1 MKHKEK
7 KMSIPSNVKELFPAA
22 KRCTYFDVAYDC
34 GGCLLGRSSAQR
46 FFDDW
51 EVSAAENER
60 GGPGRGVF
68 FRELDEAREYLNEL
82 VGGTGP
88 QQIAFARNTN
98 EGINALLQGFDFRE
112 GDNIVTDAGEHQSVI
127 MPCLNAGRGK
137 GFEVR
142 VLPERDDKKIFAEEL
157 IALADEHTRIIAV
170 SHVQSATGWCLD
182 LAKLGSWCRANGVF
196 LIVDAIQSLG
206 IKPFHAEEW
215 GVDAVAAGSYKGLCG
230 SESAGFVY
238 ADSELL
244 KHVSPVYSAAGFAV
258 SLKRGPEWAVEYTDP
273 GSARKLENST
283 LDNLGGYILHDSV
296 KWLLGLGIENIWEHV
311 NGLYHYLY
319 DGLKALGMDILS
331 SEDDG
336 EHAGS
341 LLLKGAGAGYDL
353 EELFEFLRS
362 KNIALTY
369 AHGHIRISIGVFN
382 TKEDADVLLA
392 AVKEFKTR

>member
-1 MKHKEK
+1 
-7 KMSIPSNVKELFPAA
+7 MSVPVSVRELFPVT

-34 GGCLLGRSSAQR
+34 GGCLLGRAAAQR

-51 EVSAAENER
+51 EVSASENER

-127 MPCLNAGRGK
+127 MPCVNAGQFK
-137 GFEVR
+137 GIEVR
-142 VLPERDDKKIFAEEL
+142 ALPEREDRKIFAEDL

-170 SHVQSATGWCLD
+170 SHVQSATGWCMD
-182 LAKLGSWCRANGVF
+182 LARLGAWCREHGVF

-206 IKPFHAEEW
+206 IKPFRAEEW

-238 ADSELL
+238 ADRALL
-244 KHVSPVYSAAGFAV
+244 EHVTPVYSAAGFISKLNREPGLSV
-258 SLKRGPEWAVEYTDP
+258 SYSDP
-273 GSARKLENST
+273 GAAKKLENST
-283 LDNLGGYILHDSV
+283 LDNLGGYVLHDSV
-296 KWLLGLGIENIWEHV
+296 RFLLDLGIENIWEHV
-311 NGLYHYLY
+311 NGIYHYLY
-319 DGLKALGMDILS
+319 DGFRALGLEILS
-331 SEDDG
+331 SEDDA

-341 LLLKGAGAGYDL
+341 LLLKGTGTEKSLGDL
-353 EELFEFLRS
+353 FDFLRS
-362 KNIALTY
+362 RNICLSFS
-369 AHGHIRISIGVFN
+369 HGFIRVSIGVFN
-382 TKEDADVLLA
+382 TPGDADILLA
-392 AVKEFKTR
+392 AVKEFLAA